1 MPVYLLIIRY
11 CNQYSYF
18 VISILIH
25 TLEKLITHSIFSS
38 SSFRSCSGTKPKV
51 FYEFF
56 FPSTPPQYLRVF
68 AKVFITL
75 VLVVVSRNDEAA
87 ATAIN
92 TWPVVN
98 VSRAPGLCLFGRV
111 SFVSLSFLFPPPLFC
126 FSFGNSCPKPAP
138 RKRPGVSLLLR
149 PPGCLTR
156 PVADSLNEL
165 LFVDRR
171 FFQRYARS
179 LFFFFFFED
188 EDFLDGVAYCLDAF
202 RCHSLIHYHAVC
214 Q

>member
-25 TLEKLITHSIFSS
+25 TSEKLITHSIFSS
-38 SSFRSCSGTKPKV
+38 SSFRSCSDTKPKV

-111 SFVSLSFLFPPPLFC
+111 SFVSLSFLFPPS
-126 FSFGNSCPKPAP
+126 SF
-138 RKRPGVSLLLR
+138 
-149 PPGCLTR
+149 
-156 PVADSLNEL
+156 L
-165 LFVDRR
+165 LFVRKFLPETGTTETTR
-171 FFQRYARS
+171 GLFIVATAR
-179 LFFFFFFED
+179 LFDETSSWLAKRTSVCRSSIFPALRPFPLLFFED

-202 RCHSLIHYHAVC
+202 RCHSLIHYRAVC